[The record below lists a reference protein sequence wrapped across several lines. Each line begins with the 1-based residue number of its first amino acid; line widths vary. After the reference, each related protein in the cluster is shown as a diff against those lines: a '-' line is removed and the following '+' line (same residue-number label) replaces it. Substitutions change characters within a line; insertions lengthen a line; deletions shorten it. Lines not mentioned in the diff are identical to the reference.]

1 MNSINIAACIVAFL
15 LGVVLFTLANEI
27 ILKLPN
33 NENIFKGKPK
43 SFEKFS
49 SRCLFIQLLGG
60 VFGVLMVWQFD
71 VSLEAV
77 TVFLFFALLTIITFI
92 DADTMEI
99 PFVLNVCILVLG
111 VISIF
116 TRGGFSLTGGD
127 LSLVS
132 RLIGMICV
140 SLPLFLI
147 VLVIPDGFGGGDI
160 KLMFAAGFF
169 LGWKATVIAFFIGLV
184 IGGCQGAIL
193 LIRRKKGKDEHF
205 AFGPALSVGLMIATF
220 VGSQMM
226 NGYINVIKASFY
238 A

>member
-49 SRCLFIQLLGG
+49 PRCLFIQILGG

-140 SLPLFLI
+140 SLP
-147 VLVIPDGFGGGDI
+147 DS
-160 KLMFAAGFF
+160 AGHS
-169 LGWKATVIAFFIGLV
+169 GWLWRRRYQAHVCSGILPWMEGYCHSILYRTHHWWMSGCGTSCKA
-184 IGGCQGAIL
+184 
-193 LIRRKKGKDEHF
+193 
-205 AFGPALSVGLMIATF
+205 
-220 VGSQMM
+220 
-226 NGYINVIKASFY
+226 
-238 A
+238 

>member
-1 MNSINIAACIVAFL
+1 MNSTDIISYIVAFL

-49 SRCLFIQLLGG
+49 PRCLFIQILGG

-99 PFVLNVCILVLG
+99 PLC
-111 VISIF
+111 
-116 TRGGFSLTGGD
+116 
-127 LSLVS
+127 
-132 RLIGMICV
+132 
-140 SLPLFLI
+140 
-147 VLVIPDGFGGGDI
+147 
-160 KLMFAAGFF
+160 
-169 LGWKATVIAFFIGLV
+169 
-184 IGGCQGAIL
+184 
-193 LIRRKKGKDEHF
+193 
-205 AFGPALSVGLMIATF
+205 
-220 VGSQMM
+220 
-226 NGYINVIKASFY
+226 
-238 A
+238 

>member
-49 SRCLFIQLLGG
+49 PRCLFIQILGG

-147 VLVIPDGFGGGDI
+147 VLVIPDGFGG
-160 KLMFAAGFF
+160 FF
-169 LGWKATVIAFFIGLV
+169 LGWKATVIAFFIGLI
-184 IGGCQGAIL
+184 IGGCQGVIL
-193 LIRRKKGKDEHF
+193 LARRKKGKDDHF

-226 NGYINVIKASFY
+226 NSYINMIKASFY